1 VTLVPSA
8 AGAWPSERQLDL
20 LKAAVLGR
28 EQAAEAW
35 RVFLSRSD
43 IQSLDASSTRLL
55 PAVDFNLRRHG
66 IENPHAAVMA
76 GLRRHALFR
85 NQWLLGAA
93 AEVIRVL
100 SERSIRTLMLKGAA
114 VCCIDAPAVSV
125 RLMNDVDV
133 LVPRASAH
141 RAVDALLEA
150 GFRSHAERPHDLI
163 DVRHSTPFSR
173 DHAEIDLH
181 WDVLGESRALD
192 DAWAFENARSLEV
205 QGVRTLAL
213 GVAEQLFH
221 SIAHGLRYSETAAA
235 WWPLDAI
242 FVLNKTPI
250 DFARV
255 VELAQKHQLNRALY
269 DGLRY
274 LETHFLVRVD
284 AEALARLRLASSSLS
299 ERIETF
305 LRSRRVE
312 PLGELPMHLLHHR
325 RMSAGRPLVERLQTL
340 PRHLSRIWGL
350 KSARDLPRALSRKAF
365 QRVRSLVGSNSL
377 RRRT

>member
-1 VTLVPSA
+1 
-8 AGAWPSERQLDL
+8 
-20 LKAAVLGR
+20 
-28 EQAAEAW
+28 
-35 RVFLSRSD
+35 
-43 IQSLDASSTRLL
+43 
-55 PAVDFNLRRHG
+55 
-66 IENPHAAVMA
+66 
-76 GLRRHALFR
+76 
-85 NQWLLGAA
+85 
-93 AEVIRVL
+93 
-100 SERSIRTLMLKGAA
+100 
-114 VCCIDAPAVSV
+114 
-125 RLMNDVDV
+125 
-133 LVPRASAH
+133 
-141 RAVDALLEA
+141 
-150 GFRSHAERPHDLI
+150 LI